1 MEGIAC
7 SSLTDSTV
15 ASTLRAGRKRSRKM
29 SRTDRLTEMPL
40 FSDVTKSELAVI
52 RRHLTLLPVTAG
64 HVLVQEGT
72 RGDQFMIISEGMA
85 TVSQGGRTI
94 ATLERGDLVGE
105 MALLDGGLG
114 RRNATVTT
122 RTDAMVYAGTP
133 AEFRR
138 ILEAAPS
145 VERKVRDTVATRELS
160 RAA

>member
-1 MEGIAC
+1 
-7 SSLTDSTV
+7 
-15 ASTLRAGRKRSRKM
+15 M

-64 HVLVQEGT
+64 HVLVHEGA

-105 MALLDGGLG
+105 MALLEDGGRG
-114 RRNATVTT
+114 RRNATVTA
-122 RTDAMVYAGTP
+122 RTDGMVYAGTP
-133 AEFRR
+133 GEFRQ
-138 ILEAAPS
+138 ILHAAPS
-145 VERKVRDTVATRELS
+145 VASKVRETAAHRALRRVA
-160 RAA
+160 